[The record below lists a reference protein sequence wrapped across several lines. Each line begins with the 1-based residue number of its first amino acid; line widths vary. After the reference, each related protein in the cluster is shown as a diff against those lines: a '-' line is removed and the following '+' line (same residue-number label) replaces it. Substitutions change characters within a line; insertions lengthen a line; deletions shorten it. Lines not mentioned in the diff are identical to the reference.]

1 MNRRYP
7 VEMEAFVREMAE
19 AYVPVE
25 EMARRCV
32 ERFGLEKPISRSAM
46 QSYKSDHGIVNPPRY
61 STEFLGAVR
70 ELIADHSLQ
79 ETATILSKRFNRE
92 VTFYM
97 LKGLMDRNG
106 IKTGRTGLFEA
117 GHSYGKGRTMS
128 AETREKIKG
137 TFFKKGQR
145 AQNWVPAG
153 TEVFRDGYMLVKV
166 KDGPDLGQWDRWVFK
181 QRLVWEQHNG
191 PIPEGYCVSFLDG
204 DHRNC
209 DISNLFLVS
218 NQEHCYM
225 TTHGLRSSDAEITR
239 VGVTVARLG
248 CAIKNKGKKS
258 KCKNQKA

>member
-1 MNRRYP
+1 MNKRYP
-7 VEMEAFVREMAE
+7 DEMEAFVREMAE

-32 ERFGLEKPISRSAM
+32 ERFGLKKPISRSAM

-79 ETATILSKRFNRE
+79 ETAAILSKRFNRE
-92 VTFYM
+92 FTFNM
-97 LKGLMDRNG
+97 LKGLMARNG
-106 IKTGRTGLFEA
+106 IKTGRTGLFEP
-117 GHSYGKGRTMS
+117 GHSRSKGRTMS
-128 AETREKIKG
+128 EETREKLKG

-145 AQNWVPAG
+145 SHNWAPVG
-153 TEVFRDGYMLVKV
+153 TEVFHDGYMLVKV

-225 TTHGLRSSDAEITR
+225 TTHGLRSSDEEITR
-239 VGVTVARLG
+239 VGVMVARLG

>member
-1 MNRRYP
+1 MNKRYP
-7 VEMEAFVREMAE
+7 DEMEAFVREMAE

-32 ERFGLEKPISRSAM
+32 ERFGLKKPISRSAM

-79 ETATILSKRFNRE
+79 ETAAILSKRFNRE

-97 LKGLMDRNG
+97 LKGLMARNG
-106 IKTGRTGLFEA
+106 IKTGRTGLFET
-117 GHSYGKGRTMS
+117 GHSRGKGRTMS
-128 AETREKIKG
+128 AETREKLKG

-145 AQNWVPAG
+145 SQNWVPVG
-153 TEVFRDGYMLVKV
+153 TEVFREGYMLVKV

-181 QRLVWEQHNG
+181 HRLVWESAHG
-191 PIPEGYCVSFLDG
+191 PIPKGDHVIFLDG

-209 DISNLFLVS
+209 ELSNLALV
-218 NQEHCYM
+218 NNAEQGYLTM
-225 TTHGLRSSDAEITR
+225 RGLRSSNAEITR

-258 KCKNQKA
+258 KCKNQKS

>member
-7 VEMEAFVREMAE
+7 DEMEAFVREMAE

-32 ERFGLEKPISRSAM
+32 ERFNLDRPISRVAM
-46 QSYKSDHGIVNPPRY
+46 QSYKTDHGIANPPRY
-61 STEFLGAVR
+61 SAEFIAAAW
-70 ELIADHSLQ
+70 ELVADHSLQ
-79 ETATILSKRFNRE
+79 ETAAILSKRFNRE
-92 VTFYM
+92 VTFHM
-97 LKGLMDRNG
+97 LKGLMARNG
-106 IKTGRTGLFEA
+106 IKTGRTGLFET
-117 GHSYGKGRTMS
+117 GHSRGKGRTMS
-128 AETREKIKG
+128 AETREKLKG

-145 AQNWVPAG
+145 SQNWVPVG
-153 TEVFRDGYMLVKV
+153 TEVFREGYMLVKV

-181 QRLVWEQHNG
+181 HRLVWESAHG
-191 PIPEGYCVSFLDG
+191 PIPKGGHVIFLDG

-209 DISNLFLVS
+209 ELSNLALV
-218 NQEHCYM
+218 NNAEQGYLTM
-225 TTHGLRSSDAEITR
+225 RGLRSSNAEITR

>member
-19 AYVPVE
+19 AYVPIE

-32 ERFGLEKPISRSAM
+32 ERFGLKKPISRSAM

-97 LKGLMDRNG
+97 LKGIMARHG
-106 IKTGRTGLFEA
+106 IKTGRTGLFEV
-117 GHSYGKGRTMS
+117 GHSLGKGRVMS
-128 AETREKIKG
+128 DSTREKLQG
-137 TFFKKGQR
+137 TFFKKGR
-145 AQNWVPAG
+145 KAENEVPVG

-166 KDGPDLGQWDRWVFK
+166 KDGPDLGQWDRWAFK
-181 QRLVWEQHNG
+181 HRLVWEEAHG
-191 PIPEGYCVSFLDG
+191 PIPKGGHVIFLDG

-209 DISNLFLVS
+209 DLSNLDLVT
-218 NQEHCYM
+218 NAEQGYLTM
-225 TTHGLRSSDAEITR
+225 RRLRSSNAEITR

-248 CAIKNKGKKS
+248 IAIKNKTKKGTS
-258 KCKNQKA
+258 KCKK

>member
-32 ERFGLEKPISRSAM
+32 ERFGLKKPISRSAM

-92 VTFYM
+92 VSFYM
-97 LKGLMDRNG
+97 LKGIMARHG
-106 IKTGRTGLFEA
+106 IKTGRTGLFEV
-117 GHSYGKGRTMS
+117 GHSLGKGRVMS
-128 AETREKIKG
+128 DSTREKLRG
-137 TFFKKGQR
+137 TFFKKGR
-145 AQNWVPAG
+145 KAENEVPVG
-153 TEVFRDGYMLVKV
+153 TEVFRAGYMLVKV
-166 KDGPDLGQWDRWVFK
+166 KEGPDLGQWDRWAFK
-181 QRLVWEQHNG
+181 HRLVWEEAHG
-191 PIPEGYCVSFLDG
+191 PIPKGGNVIFLDG

-209 DISNLFLVS
+209 DLSNLDLVT
-218 NQEHCYM
+218 NAEQGYLTM
-225 TTHGLRSSDAEITR
+225 RKLRSSNAEITR

>member
-19 AYVPVE
+19 AYVPIG

-32 ERFGLEKPISRSAM
+32 ERFGLKKPISRSAM

-97 LKGLMDRNG
+97 LKGIMARHG
-106 IKTGRTGLFEA
+106 IKTGRTGLFEV
-117 GHSYGKGRTMS
+117 GHSLGKGRVMS
-128 AETREKIKG
+128 DSTREKLQG
-137 TFFKKGQR
+137 TFFKKGR
-145 AQNWVPAG
+145 KAENEVPVG
-153 TEVFRDGYMLVKV
+153 TEIFRDGYMLVKV
-166 KDGPDLGQWDRWVFK
+166 KDGPDLGQWDRWAFK
-181 QRLVWEQHNG
+181 HRLVWEEAHG
-191 PIPEGYCVSFLDG
+191 PIPKGGHVIFLDG

-209 DISNLFLVS
+209 DLSNLDLVT
-218 NQEHCYM
+218 NAEQGYLTM
-225 TTHGLRSSDAEITR
+225 RRLRSSNAEITR

-248 CAIKNKGKKS
+248 IAIKNKTKKGTS
-258 KCKNQKA
+258 KCKK

>member
-1 MNRRYP
+1 MNKRYP
-7 VEMEAFVREMAE
+7 DEMEAFVREMAE

-32 ERFGLEKPISRSAM
+32 ERFGLKKPISRSAM

-70 ELIADHSLQ
+70 ELVADHSLK
-79 ETATILSKRFNRE
+79 ETAAILSKRFNRE

-97 LKGLMDRNG
+97 LKGIMARHG

-117 GHSYGKGRTMS
+117 GHSLGKGRVMS
-128 AETREKIKG
+128 DSTREKLQG

-145 AQNWVPAG
+145 SQNWVPVG
-153 TEVFRDGYMLVKV
+153 TEVFREGYMLVKV

-181 QRLVWEQHNG
+181 QRLVWEEAHG
-191 PIPEGYCVSFLDG
+191 PIPKGGHVIFLDG

-209 DISNLFLVS
+209 ELSNLALV
-218 NQEHCYM
+218 NNAEQGYLTM
-225 TTHGLRSSDAEITR
+225 RGLRSSNAEITR

>member
-1 MNRRYP
+1 MNKRYP
-7 VEMEAFVREMAE
+7 DEMEAFVREMAE
-19 AYVPVE
+19 AYVPIE

-32 ERFGLEKPISRSAM
+32 ERFNLDRPISRVAM

-61 STEFLGAVR
+61 STELLGAVR

-97 LKGLMDRNG
+97 LKGIMARHG

-117 GHSYGKGRTMS
+117 GHSLGKGRVMS
-128 AETREKIKG
+128 DSTREKLRG
-137 TFFKKGQR
+137 TFFKKGR
-145 AQNWVPAG
+145 KAENEVPVG
-153 TEVFRDGYMLVKV
+153 TEVFRAGYMLVKV
-166 KDGPDLGQWDRWVFK
+166 KDGPDLGQWDRWAFK
-181 QRLVWEQHNG
+181 HRLVWEEAHG
-191 PIPEGYCVSFLDG
+191 PIPKGGHVIFLDG

-209 DISNLFLVS
+209 ELSNLALV
-218 NQEHCYM
+218 NNAEQGYLTM
-225 TTHGLRSSDAEITR
+225 RGLRSSNAEITR

>member
-32 ERFGLEKPISRSAM
+32 ERFGLKKPISLSAM

-61 STEFLGAVR
+61 SAEFIAAAR
-70 ELIADHSLQ
+70 ELVADHSLQ
-79 ETATILSKRFNRE
+79 ETAAILSKRFNRE

-97 LKGLMDRNG
+97 LKGLMARNG
-106 IKTGRTGLFEA
+106 IKTGRTGLFET
-117 GHSYGKGRTMS
+117 GHSRGKGRTMS
-128 AETREKIKG
+128 EETREKLKG
-137 TFFKKGQR
+137 TFFKKGR
-145 AQNWVPAG
+145 RSHNWVPVG
-153 TEVFRDGYMLVKV
+153 TEVFRAGYMLVKV
-166 KDGPDLGQWDRWVFK
+166 KDGPDLGQWDRWAFK
-181 QRLVWEQHNG
+181 HRLVWEEAHG
-191 PIPEGYCVSFLDG
+191 PIPKGGNVIFRDG

-209 DISNLFLVS
+209 DLSNLDLVT
-218 NQEHCYM
+218 NAEHCYM
-225 TTHGLRSSDAEITR
+225 TTHGLRSSDEEITR

-248 CAIKNKGKKS
+248 IAIKNKGKKS

>member
-1 MNRRYP
+1 MNKRYP
-7 VEMEAFVREMAE
+7 DEMEAFVREMAD

-32 ERFGLEKPISRSAM
+32 ERFNLDRPISRVAM
-46 QSYKSDHGIVNPPRY
+46 QSYKTDHGIANPPRY
-61 STEFLGAVR
+61 SAEFVAAAR
-70 ELIADHSLQ
+70 ELVADHPLQ
-79 ETATILSKRFNRE
+79 ETAAILSKRLNRE

-97 LKGLMDRNG
+97 LKGLMARHG

-117 GHSYGKGRTMS
+117 GHFLGKGRVMS
-128 AETREKIKG
+128 DSTREKLKG

-145 AQNWVPAG
+145 AHNWVPAG
-153 TEVFRDGYMLVKV
+153 TEVFHDGYMLVKV
-166 KDGPDLGQWDRWVFK
+166 KDGPDLGQWDRWAFK
-181 QRLVWEQHNG
+181 HRLVWEQHNG

>member
-1 MNRRYP
+1 MNKRYP
-7 VEMEAFVREMAE
+7 DEMEAFVREMAE

-32 ERFGLEKPISRSAM
+32 ERFGLKKPISRSAM

-61 STEFLGAVR
+61 SAEFIAAAW
-70 ELIADHSLQ
+70 ELVADHSLQ
-79 ETATILSKRFNRE
+79 ETAAILSKRFNRE

-97 LKGLMDRNG
+97 LKGLMARNG
-106 IKTGRTGLFEA
+106 IKTGRTGRFEA

-128 AETREKIKG
+128 AETREKLKD

-145 AQNWVPAG
+145 SQNWVPVG

-181 QRLVWEQHNG
+181 HRLVWESAHG
-191 PIPEGYCVSFLDG
+191 LIPKGGHVIFLDG

-209 DISNLFLVS
+209 ELSNLALV
-218 NQEHCYM
+218 NNAEQGYLTM
-225 TTHGLRSSDAEITR
+225 RGLRSSNAEITR
-239 VGVTVARLG
+239 VGVMVARLG

-258 KCKNQKA
+258 KCKNHKA